1 VRKGQVVCRPFQL
14 NEMTFPSEIEQRL
27 GFDQIRSKLTNY
39 CQGPLGVH
47 QVDDMRFSSSYQE
60 VIVLLKQS
68 FEFKLIIESGKE
80 FPSTLHSSPE
90 EHFKRA
96 AIEGSYL
103 EEEAFQQVIKSLLI
117 IAECKHFFN
126 NNQESYPE
134 LFKISSVIPELGSLT
149 KNLQAKFDDHG
160 LVRDSAS
167 VDLAK
172 IRKSLHSEQ
181 SRVKRLMD
189 QLFRHAADQGW
200 VPDGVSAAIRDGRLV
215 IPVLAEHKRKIK
227 GFVVDESAT
236 GQTIYMEPAEV
247 LEANNEIRDLQHAER
262 REVIK
267 ILKELT
273 SLLRMHLHELYPS
286 FHFLGI
292 IDFTRAKAKF
302 SIDIAAE
309 MPQLKDRPD
318 LNWLHARH
326 PLLYLSLK
334 GKREVVPLTIDLT
347 FENPFLLISGPNA
360 GGKSVCLKTVGL
372 VQYMVQCGLLPSLHD
387 KSTVGIFKNIFLD
400 IGDQQSIEND
410 LSTYSSHLKNM
421 SFFIQH
427 SDNKTLVLM
436 DELGS
441 GTDPNFGGGISESI
455 LTDLTQKKVWGIATT
470 HYYNLKLFASNHS
483 GIKNGA
489 MQFDSKKLEP
499 LFKLEIGKPGS
510 SFALEIARKTG
521 LPLTTL
527 DRAEKIIGTELTG
540 LETLMKSVAEE
551 KQMLDKRKREIEQ
564 REKKLQETLTHYQSL
579 SSELEGKKKEIINK
593 AKDEASLLLRE
604 TNREIEKTIRHIREN
619 KAEKKETK
627 KVRQGLQTLVSKVQT
642 TTKEV
647 ERKKE
652 NIVEGDKVRLIGQE
666 VTGTVQ
672 SIKDDSAIVQFG
684 DLRSTVKIKRLIRS
698 DLVEANSTTTR
709 ARSMGV
715 DVMRK
720 QSSFNSTLDIRG
732 KRVEEVIAV
741 LDQFIDDAILL
752 GQSQLKILH
761 GKGEGVLR
769 KVVRD
774 HLKKVKQIVSLADEH
789 VERGGDG
796 ITVVIL
802 K

>member
-1 VRKGQVVCRPFQL
+1 MV
-14 NEMTFPSEIEQRL
+14 FPLEIEQRL
-27 GFDQIRSKLTNY
+27 GFDQIRSRLVYY
-39 CQGPLGVH
+39 CQGPLGVQ
-47 QVDDMRFSSSYQE
+47 QVVGMQFSSSFQQ
-60 VIVLLKQS
+60 VQSLLKQNV
-68 FEFKLIIESGKE
+68 EFKLILESE
-80 FPSTLHSSPE
+80 SDFPSTQHGNTD
-90 EHFKRA
+90 EHVDRA

-103 EEEAFQQVIKSLLI
+103 EEEAFQQIIKSLEAI
-117 IAECKHFFN
+117 SACKDFFN
-126 NNQESYPE
+126 QREDSYPA
-134 LFKISSVIPELGSLT
+134 LFKLSTEVPDLG
-149 KNLQAKFDDHG
+149 NLIKSIKAKFDDQGH
-160 LVRDSAS
+160 VRDNAS

-172 IRKSLHSEQ
+172 IRKELHTEQ
-181 SRVKRLMD
+181 LKVKRLMD
-189 QLFRHAADQGW
+189 QLFRHALGQGW
-200 VPDGVSAAIRDGRLV
+200 VADGVSAAIRDGRLV

-227 GFVVDESAT
+227 GIIVDESAT

-247 LEANNEIRDLQHAER
+247 LEANNEIRDLHHAER

-273 SLLRMHLHELYPS
+273 SLLRIHLPEVFPA
-286 FHFLGI
+286 FHFLGVM
-292 IDFTRAKAKF
+292 DFTRAKAKF
-302 SIDIAAE
+302 ARDIQAE
-309 MPQLKDRPD
+309 MPTLKNEPD

-334 GKREVVPLTIDLT
+334 GKREIVPLTIDLT
-347 FENPFLLISGPNA
+347 DENPFLLISGPNA

-387 KSTVGIFKNIFLD
+387 KSTVGIFNNIFLD

-470 HYYNLKLFASNHS
+470 HYYNLKLFASNHA
-483 GIKNGA
+483 GIRNGA
-489 MQFDSKKLEP
+489 MQFDQKKLEP

-521 LPLTTL
+521 LPSATL
-527 DRAEKIIGTELTG
+527 QRAEKIIGAELTG

-551 KQMLDKRKREIEQ
+551 KQWIE
-564 REKKLQETLTHYQSL
+564 RKKLEIGQNEKRLQEALTRYEAL
-579 SSELEGKKKEIINK
+579 SNQLEEKKKEIINK
-593 AKDEASLLLRE
+593 AKVEASLLLSD

-619 KAEKKETK
+619 KAEKKETRK
-627 KVRQGLQTLVSKVQT
+627 ARQGLQTLVSKVQPAPHDPIA
-642 TTKEV
+642 
-647 ERKKE
+647 KKE
-652 NIVEGDKVRLIGQE
+652 LLVEGDTVRLIGQE
-666 VTGTVQ
+666 VSGTVL
-672 SIKDDSAIVQFG
+672 SIKGKNAVVQFG
-684 DLRSTVKIKRLIRS
+684 DLRSHVKLNKLVRS
-698 DLVEANSTTTR
+698 DLAEVNPTITR
-709 ARSMGV
+709 ARSMGI
-715 DVMRK
+715 DMLGK
-720 QSSFNSTLDIRG
+720 QSYFNPTLDVRG
-732 KRVEEVIAV
+732 KRVEEIIQV

-769 KVVRD
+769 KVIRE
-774 HLKKVKQIVSLADEH
+774 HLKKTNQVVSLADEH
-789 VERGGDG
+789 VERGGAG
-796 ITVVIL
+796 ITVVVL

>member
-1 VRKGQVVCRPFQL
+1 
-14 NEMTFPSEIEQRL
+14 MIFPPEIELRL
-27 GFDQIRSKLTNY
+27 GFDQIRLKLIQY
-39 CQGPLGVH
+39 CQGPLGVQ
-47 QVDDMRFSSSYQE
+47 QVAAMRFLSSYQD
-60 VIVLLKQS
+60 VLVLLRQN
-68 FEFKLIIESGKE
+68 FEFKLILESGKQ
-80 FPSTLHSSPE
+80 FPSTLHTNPE

-103 EEEAFQQVIKSLLI
+103 EEEAFQQIIKSLQTILD
-117 IAECKHFFN
+117 CKLFFK
-126 NNQESYPE
+126 QHQDSYPT
-134 LFKISSVIPELGSLT
+134 LFNLSSVIPELGILI

-160 LVRDSAS
+160 LVRDHAS
-167 VDLAK
+167 VELSK
-172 IRKSLHSEQ
+172 IRRSLHAEQ
-181 SRVKRLMD
+181 IRVKRLTD
-189 QLFRHAADQGW
+189 QLFRHAVEQGW
-200 VPDGVSAAIRDGRLV
+200 VPEGVSAAIRDGRLV

-236 GQTIYMEPAEV
+236 GQTIYLEPAEV
-247 LEANNEIRDLQHAER
+247 LEANNEIRDLLHAER

-273 SLLRMHLHELYPS
+273 AQLRNHLPDLYPS
-286 FHFLGI
+286 FHFLGV

-302 SIDIAAE
+302 SIDILAE
-309 MPQLKDRPD
+309 MPQLKDSPD
-318 LNWLHARH
+318 LNWLDARH

-334 GKREVVPLTIDLT
+334 GKRDVIPLTIDLT
-347 FENPFLLISGPNA
+347 HDHPFLLISGPNA

-372 VQYMVQCGLLPSLHD
+372 IQYMVQCGLLPSLHD

-421 SFFIQH
+421 NFFIHQ
-427 SDNKTLVLM
+427 SDSRTLVLM

-455 LTDLTQKKVWGIATT
+455 LTDLTNKKVWGVATT
-470 HYYNLKLFASNHS
+470 HYYNLKLFASNHPS
-483 GIKNGA
+483 IRNGA

-499 LFKLEIGKPGS
+499 LYKLEIGKPGS

-521 LPLTTL
+521 LPSATL
-527 DRAEKIIGTELTG
+527 ARAEKIIGEELTG

-551 KQMLDKRKREIEQ
+551 KQMLDKRRREIEQ
-564 REKKLQETLTHYQSL
+564 REKKLQETLTHYQAL
-579 SSELEGKKKEIINK
+579 STELEGKKKEIINK
-593 AKDEASLLLRE
+593 AKDEASLLLKE

-627 KVRQGLQTLVSKVQT
+627 KVREGLQTLVSKVKT
-642 TTKEV
+642 SATEV
-647 ERKKE
+647 EGKKE

-666 VTGTVQ
+666 VTGTVL
-672 SIKDDSAIVQFG
+672 SIKDDVATIQFG
-684 DLRSTVKIKRLIRS
+684 DLRSSVKLKKLVRS
-698 DLVEANSTTTR
+698 DLVAVNPSTTR

-720 QSSFNSTLDIRG
+720 QSTFVSTLDIRG
-732 KRVEEVIAV
+732 KRVEEVIPV

-752 GQSQLKILH
+752 GQSELKILH

-774 HLKKVKQIVSLADEH
+774 HLKKVKQVVSMADEH
-789 VERGGDG
+789 VERGGVG
-796 ITVVIL
+796 ITVVVL

>member
-1 VRKGQVVCRPFQL
+1 MV
-14 NEMTFPSEIEQRL
+14 FPLEIEQRL
-27 GFDQIRSKLTNY
+27 GFDQIRSRLVDY
-39 CQGPLGVH
+39 CQGPLGVQ
-47 QVDDMRFSSSYQE
+47 QVVGMQFSSSFQQ
-60 VIVLLKQS
+60 VQSLLKQNV
-68 FEFKLIIESGKE
+68 EFKLILESE
-80 FPSTLHSSPE
+80 SYFPSTQHGNTD
-90 EHFKRA
+90 EHVDRA

-103 EEEAFQQVIKSLLI
+103 EEEAFQQIIKSLEAI
-117 IAECKHFFN
+117 SACKDFFN
-126 NNQESYPE
+126 QREDSYPA
-134 LFKISSVIPELGSLT
+134 LFKLSTEVPDLG
-149 KNLQAKFDDHG
+149 NLIKSIKAKFDDQGH
-160 LVRDSAS
+160 VRDNAS

-172 IRKSLHSEQ
+172 IRKELHTEQ
-181 SRVKRLMD
+181 LKVKRLMD
-189 QLFRHAADQGW
+189 QLFRHAVGQGW
-200 VPDGVSAAIRDGRLV
+200 VADGVSAAIRDGRLV

-227 GFVVDESAT
+227 GIIVDESAT

-247 LEANNEIRDLQHAER
+247 LEANNEIRDLHHAER

-273 SLLRMHLHELYPS
+273 SLLRIHLPEVFPA
-286 FHFLGI
+286 FHFLGVM
-292 IDFTRAKAKF
+292 DFTRAKAKF
-302 SIDIAAE
+302 SRDIQAE
-309 MPQLKDRPD
+309 MPTLKNEPD

-334 GKREVVPLTIDLT
+334 GKREIVPLTIDLT
-347 FENPFLLISGPNA
+347 DENPFLLISGPNA

-387 KSTVGIFKNIFLD
+387 KSTVGIFNNIFLD

-470 HYYNLKLFASNHS
+470 HYYNLKLFASNNT
-483 GIKNGA
+483 GIRNGA
-489 MQFDSKKLEP
+489 MQFDQKKLEP

-521 LPLTTL
+521 LPSATL
-527 DRAEKIIGTELTG
+527 QRAEKIIGAELTG

-551 KQMLDKRKREIEQ
+551 KQWIE
-564 REKKLQETLTHYQSL
+564 RKKLEIGQNEKRLQEALTRYEAL
-579 SSELEGKKKEIINK
+579 SNQLEEKKKEIINK
-593 AKDEASLLLRE
+593 AKVEASLLLSD

-619 KAEKKETK
+619 KAEKKETRK
-627 KVRQGLQTLVSKVQT
+627 ARQGLQTLVSKVQPAPHDPIA
-642 TTKEV
+642 
-647 ERKKE
+647 KKE
-652 NIVEGDKVRLIGQE
+652 LLVEGDTVRLIGQE
-666 VTGTVQ
+666 VSGTVL
-672 SIKDDSAIVQFG
+672 SIKGKNAVVQFG
-684 DLRSTVKIKRLIRS
+684 DLRSHVKLNKLVRS
-698 DLVEANSTTTR
+698 DLAEVNPTITR
-709 ARSMGV
+709 ARSMGI
-715 DVMRK
+715 DMMGK
-720 QSSFNSTLDIRG
+720 QSYFNPTLDVRG
-732 KRVEEVIAV
+732 KRVEEIIQV

-769 KVVRD
+769 KVIRE
-774 HLKKVKQIVSLADEH
+774 HLKKTNQVVSLADEH
-789 VERGGDG
+789 VERGGAG
-796 ITVVIL
+796 ITVVVL

>member
-1 VRKGQVVCRPFQL
+1 MV
-14 NEMTFPSEIEQRL
+14 FPEEIEQRL
-27 GFDQIRSKLTNY
+27 GFDQIRLKLINY
-39 CQGPLGVH
+39 CQGPLGVQ
-47 QVDDMRFSSSYQE
+47 QVEQMEFSSVYAN
-60 VIVLLKQS
+60 ILTLLRQN
-68 FEFKLIIESGKE
+68 FEFKLIVESGKE
-80 FPSTLHSSPE
+80 FPSTFHSNPG

-103 EEEAFQQVIKSLLI
+103 EEEAFQEIIKSLQI
-117 IAECKHFFN
+117 ISGCKHFFK
-126 NNQESYPE
+126 QHEESYPE
-134 LFKISSVIPELGSLT
+134 LFRISTVITDPGHLT
-149 KNLQAKFDDHG
+149 KTLIAKFDDHG
-160 LVRDSAS
+160 LIRDNAS
-167 VDLAK
+167 VELSK
-172 IRKSLHSEQ
+172 IRRSLHAEQ
-181 SRVKRLMD
+181 NRVKRLMD
-189 QLFRHAADQGW
+189 QLFRNAADQGW
-200 VPDGVSAAIRDGRLV
+200 VPEGVSAAIRDGRVV
-215 IPVLAEHKRKIK
+215 IHLLAENKRKIK

-236 GQTIYMEPAEV
+236 GQTVYLEPAEV
-247 LEANNEIRDLQHAER
+247 LEANNEIRDLFHAER

-273 SLLRMHLHELYPS
+273 SHLRVHLPELYPS

-302 SIDIAAE
+302 SIDIQAE
-309 MPQLKDRPD
+309 MPHVKDTPD

-347 FENPFLLISGPNA
+347 EENPFLLISGPNA

-372 VQYMVQCGLLPSLHD
+372 IQYMVQCGMLPSLHD
-387 KSTVGIFKNIFLD
+387 KSTVGIFTNIFLD

-421 SFFIQH
+421 TFFINH
-427 SDNKTLVLM
+427 SDGKTLVLM

-455 LTDLTQKKVWGIATT
+455 LTELTHKKVWGVATT
-470 HYYNLKLFASNHS
+470 HYYNLKLFANSHS
-483 GIKNGA
+483 GIRNGA
-489 MQFDSKKLEP
+489 MQFDTKKLEP

-521 LPLTTL
+521 LPSATIS
-527 DRAEKIIGTELTG
+527 RAEKIIGSELTG

-551 KQMLDKRKREIEQ
+551 KQMLEKKKKEIDL
-564 REKKLQETLTHYQSL
+564 REKTLQDTLTRYQTL
-579 SSELEGKKKEIINK
+579 SAELEGKKKEIINK
-593 AKDEASLLLRE
+593 AKEEASSLLKE

-619 KAEKKETK
+619 KAEQKETR
-627 KVRQGLQTLVSKVQT
+627 KVRQGLQTLVSKVQPPST
-642 TTKEV
+642 EI

-652 NIVEGDKVRLIGQE
+652 IISEGDKVRLIGQE
-666 VTGTVQ
+666 VSGTVL
-672 SIKDDSAIVQFG
+672 SIKDDIATVQFG
-684 DLRSTVKIKRLIRS
+684 DLRSNVKLRQLVRS
-698 DLVEANSTTTR
+698 DLAEVNPVATR
-709 ARSMGV
+709 ARSMGI

-720 QSSFNSTLDIRG
+720 QSSFVATLDIRG
-732 KRVEEVIAV
+732 KRVEEVIPV
-741 LDQFIDDAILL
+741 LEQFIDDAILL
-752 GQSQLKILH
+752 GHSELKILH

-774 HLKKVKQIVSLADEH
+774 HLKKVKQVVSLTDEH
-789 VERGGDG
+789 VERGGQG

>member
-1 VRKGQVVCRPFQL
+1 
-14 NEMTFPSEIEQRL
+14 MIFPSEIEQRL
-27 GFDQIRSKLTNY
+27 SFDQIRLRLINY
-39 CQGPLGVH
+39 CQGPLGVQ
-47 QVDDMRFSSSYQE
+47 QVEMMRFSSNYSAIYT
-60 VIVLLKQS
+60 LLRQNL
-68 FEFKLIIESGKE
+68 EFKLILESGKE
-80 FPSTLHSSPE
+80 FPSTVHSNPD

-96 AIEGSYL
+96 SIEGSYL
-103 EEEAFQQVIKSLLI
+103 EEDAFQQLIKSLLI
-117 IAECKHFFN
+117 ISECKQFFKQH
-126 NNQESYPE
+126 QESYPE
-134 LFKISSVIPELGSLT
+134 LFKLSSVIVDPAMLIKSLQ
-149 KNLQAKFDDHG
+149 NKFDDHG
-160 LVRDSAS
+160 LIRDSAS
-167 VDLAK
+167 VELSR
-172 IRKSLHSEQ
+172 IRKSLHAEQ

-200 VPDGVSAAIRDGRLV
+200 VPEGVSAAVRDGRLV

-236 GQTIYMEPAEV
+236 GQTVYLEPAEV

-273 SLLRMHLHELYPS
+273 SLLRVHLPDVYPA
-286 FHFLGI
+286 FHFLGV

-302 SIDIAAE
+302 SMDIRAE
-309 MPQLKDRPD
+309 MPQLKDCPD
-318 LNWLHARH
+318 LNWLQARH
-326 PLLYLSLK
+326 PLLFLSLK

-347 FENPFLLISGPNA
+347 NENPFLLISGPNA

-372 VQYMVQCGLLPSLHD
+372 IQYMVQCGVLPSLHD
-387 KSTVGIFKNIFLD
+387 KSSVGIFKNIFLD

-421 SFFIQH
+421 NFFIHQ
-427 SDNKTLVLM
+427 SDSKTLVLM

-455 LTDLTQKKVWGIATT
+455 LTDLTEKRVWGVATT
-470 HYYNLKLFASNHS
+470 HYYNLKLFASNHQ
-483 GIKNGA
+483 GIRNGA
-489 MQFDSKKLEP
+489 MQFDTKKLEP

-521 LPLTTL
+521 LPTTTMQ
-527 DRAEKIIGTELTG
+527 RAEKIIGSELTG

-551 KQMLDKRKREIEQ
+551 KQLLDKRKREIEQ
-564 REKKLQETLTHYQSL
+564 SEKKLKETLSHYQTL
-579 SSELEGKKKEIINK
+579 STELEGKKKEIINK
-593 AKDEASLLLRE
+593 AKEEASLLLKQ

-619 KAEKKETK
+619 KAEKKETR
-627 KVRQGLQTLVSKVQT
+627 KVREGLQSLVSKVDAPV
-642 TTKEV
+642 KEADWKNV
-647 ERKKE
+647 K
-652 NIVEGDKVRLIGQE
+652 IIEGDKVRLTGQE
-666 VTGTVQ
+666 VTGTVL
-672 SIKDDSAIVQFG
+672 SIKEDFAIVQFG
-684 DLRSTVKIKRLIRS
+684 DLRSNVKLKKLVWS
-698 DLVEANSTTTR
+698 DLVEVSPAVTK
-709 ARSMGV
+709 ARSLGL

-720 QSSFNSTLDIRG
+720 QSTFVNTLDVRG
-732 KRVEEVIAV
+732 KRVEEVIPV
-741 LDQFIDDAILL
+741 LDQFIDDALL
-752 GQSQLKILH
+752 LSQSELKILH

-774 HLKKVKQIVSLADEH
+774 YLKKVKQVVSIADEH

-796 ITVVIL
+796 ITVVVL

>member
-1 VRKGQVVCRPFQL
+1 
-14 NEMTFPSEIEQRL
+14 MIFPSEIEHRL
-27 GFDQIRSKLTNY
+27 GFDQIRAKLSHY
-39 CQGPLGVH
+39 CQGPLGAQ
-47 QVDDMRFSSSYQE
+47 QVVKMKFLSGYSE
-60 VIVLLKQS
+60 VLTLLKQN

-80 FPSTLHSSPE
+80 FPSTGHNNPE

-103 EEEAFQQVIKSLLI
+103 DEEAFQQIIKSLQT
-117 IAECKHFFN
+117 IAECKHFFEQH
-126 NNQESYPE
+126 QESYPE
-134 LFKISSVIPELGSLT
+134 LFKVSSVIPALGSLI
-149 KNLQAKFDDHG
+149 KMLQSKFDDHG

-167 VDLAK
+167 ADLAK
-172 IRKSLHSEQ
+172 IRKSLHAEQ

-189 QLFRHAADQGW
+189 QLFRQASEQGW
-200 VPDGVSAAIRDGRLV
+200 VPEGVSAAIRDGRLV

-236 GQTIYMEPAEV
+236 GQTVYLEPAEV
-247 LEANNEIRDLQHAER
+247 LEANNEIRDLFHAER

-273 SLLRMHLHELYPS
+273 SLLRNHLHELYPS
-286 FHFLGI
+286 FQFLGV

-302 SIDIAAE
+302 SIDIHAE
-309 MPQLKDRPD
+309 MPQLKDHPD

-347 FENPFLLISGPNA
+347 NECPFLLISGPNA

-372 VQYMVQCGLLPSLHD
+372 IQYMVQNGMLPSLHD
-387 KSTVGIFKNIFLD
+387 KSAVGIFKNIFLD

-410 LSTYSSHLKNM
+410 LSTYSSHLKNLN
-421 SFFIQH
+421 FFIHQ
-427 SDNKTLVLM
+427 SDNRTLVLM

-455 LTDLTQKKVWGIATT
+455 LTDLINKKVWGVATT

-483 GIKNGA
+483 GIRNGA

-521 LPLTTL
+521 LPASTL
-527 DRAEKIIGTELTG
+527 ARAEKIIGSELTG

-551 KQMLDKRKREIEQ
+551 KQMLDKRKREVEQ
-564 REKKLQETLTHYQSL
+564 RERKLQETLSHYQTL
-579 SSELEGKKKEIINK
+579 SNELEVKKKEIINK
-593 AKDEASLLLRE
+593 AKDEASLLLKE

-619 KAEKKETK
+619 KAEKKETR
-627 KVRQGLQTLVSKVQT
+627 KVRQGLKTLVDKVQVPV
-642 TTKEV
+642 KEV

-652 NIVEGDKVRLIGQE
+652 NIVDGDKVRLIGQE
-666 VTGTVQ
+666 VSGTVL
-672 SIKDDSAIVQFG
+672 SIKDDMATVQFG
-684 DLRSTVKIKRLIRS
+684 DLRSTVKLKKLVRS
-698 DLVEANSTTTR
+698 DLADVIPATTR

-720 QSSFNSTLDIRG
+720 QSSFISTLDIRG
-732 KRVEEVIAV
+732 KRVEEVIPV

-752 GQSQLKILH
+752 GQSELKILH

-769 KVVRD
+769 TVVRD
-774 HLKKVKQIVSLADEH
+774 HLKKVKQVVSISDEH
-789 VERGGDG
+789 VERGGAG
-796 ITVVIL
+796 ITVVVL

>member
-1 VRKGQVVCRPFQL
+1 MV
-14 NEMTFPSEIEQRL
+14 FPLEIEQRL
-27 GFDQIRSKLTNY
+27 GFDQIRSRLVYY
-39 CQGPLGVH
+39 CQGPLGVQ
-47 QVDDMRFSSSYQE
+47 QVVGMQFSSSFQQ
-60 VIVLLKQS
+60 VQSLLKQNV
-68 FEFKLIIESGKE
+68 EFKLILESE
-80 FPSTLHSSPE
+80 SDFPSTQHGNTD
-90 EHFKRA
+90 EHVDRA

-103 EEEAFQQVIKSLLI
+103 EEEAFQQIIKSLEAI
-117 IAECKHFFN
+117 SACKDFFN
-126 NNQESYPE
+126 QREDSYPA
-134 LFKISSVIPELGSLT
+134 LFKLSTEVPDLG
-149 KNLQAKFDDHG
+149 NLIKSIKAKFDDQGH
-160 LVRDSAS
+160 VRDNAS

-172 IRKSLHSEQ
+172 IRKELHTEQ
-181 SRVKRLMD
+181 LKVKRLMD
-189 QLFRHAADQGW
+189 QLFRHAVGQGW
-200 VPDGVSAAIRDGRLV
+200 VADGVSAAIRDGRLV

-227 GFVVDESAT
+227 GIIVDESAT

-247 LEANNEIRDLQHAER
+247 LEANNEIRDLHHAER
-262 REVIK
+262 RDVIK

-273 SLLRMHLHELYPS
+273 SLLRIHLPEVFPA
-286 FHFLGI
+286 FHFLGVM
-292 IDFTRAKAKF
+292 DFTRAKAKF
-302 SIDIAAE
+302 ARDIQAE
-309 MPQLKDRPD
+309 MPTLKNEPD

-334 GKREVVPLTIDLT
+334 GKREIVPLTIDLT
-347 FENPFLLISGPNA
+347 DENPFLLISGPNA

-387 KSTVGIFKNIFLD
+387 KSTVGIFNNIFLD

-470 HYYNLKLFASNHS
+470 HYYNLKLFASNNT
-483 GIKNGA
+483 GIRNGA
-489 MQFDSKKLEP
+489 MQFDQKKLEP

-521 LPLTTL
+521 LPSATL
-527 DRAEKIIGTELTG
+527 QRAEKIIGAELTG

-551 KQMLDKRKREIEQ
+551 KQWIE
-564 REKKLQETLTHYQSL
+564 RKKLEIGQNEKRLQEALTRYEAL
-579 SSELEGKKKEIINK
+579 SNQLEEKKKEIINK
-593 AKDEASLLLRE
+593 AKVEASLLLSD

-619 KAEKKETK
+619 KAEKKETRK
-627 KVRQGLQTLVSKVQT
+627 ARQGLQTLVSKVQPAPHDPIA
-642 TTKEV
+642 
-647 ERKKE
+647 KKE
-652 NIVEGDKVRLIGQE
+652 LLVEGDTVRLIGQE
-666 VTGTVQ
+666 VSGTVL
-672 SIKDDSAIVQFG
+672 SIKGKNAVVQFG
-684 DLRSTVKIKRLIRS
+684 DLRSHVKLNKLVRS
-698 DLVEANSTTTR
+698 DLAEVNPTITR
-709 ARSMGV
+709 ARSMGI
-715 DVMRK
+715 DMLGK
-720 QSSFNSTLDIRG
+720 QSYFNPTLDVRG
-732 KRVEEVIAV
+732 KRVEEIIQV

-769 KVVRD
+769 KVIRE
-774 HLKKVKQIVSLADEH
+774 HLKKTNQVVSLADEH
-789 VERGGDG
+789 VERGGAG
-796 ITVVIL
+796 ITVVVL

>member
-1 VRKGQVVCRPFQL
+1 
-14 NEMTFPSEIEQRL
+14 MIFPSEIEQRL
-27 GFDQIRSKLTNY
+27 GFDQIRLKLSNY
-39 CQGPLGVH
+39 CQGPLGVQ
-47 QVDDMRFSSSYQE
+47 QVELMRFSSLYSN
-60 VIVLLKQS
+60 VFMLLRQNL
-68 FEFKLIIESGKE
+68 EFKLILETGRE
-80 FPSTLHSSPE
+80 FPTTAHSNPD

-103 EEEAFQQVIKSLLI
+103 EEEAFQQIIRSLQI
-117 IAECKHFFN
+117 ISECKIFLKQN
-126 NNQESYPE
+126 LESYPE
-134 LFKISSVIPELGSLT
+134 LFKLTLTIFDPITLIKSL
-149 KNLQAKFDDHG
+149 QSKFDDHG
-160 LVRDSAS
+160 LIRDAASAE
-167 VDLAK
+167 LAK
-172 IRKSLHSEQ
+172 IRKSLHAEQ

-200 VPDGVSAAIRDGRLV
+200 VPEGVSAAVRDGRLV

-236 GQTIYMEPAEV
+236 GQTVYLEPAEV
-247 LEANNEIRDLQHAER
+247 LEANNEIRDLFHAER

-273 SLLRMHLHELYPS
+273 SLLRIHLPDVYPA
-286 FHFLGI
+286 FQFLGV

-302 SIDIAAE
+302 ALDIQAE
-309 MPQLKDRPD
+309 MPHLKDHPD
-318 LNWLHARH
+318 LNWLQARH
-326 PLLYLSLK
+326 PLLFLSLK
-334 GKREVVPLTIDLT
+334 GKREIVPLTIELT
-347 FENPFLLISGPNA
+347 QENPFLLISGPNA

-372 VQYMVQCGLLPSLHD
+372 IQYMVQCGVLPPMHD
-387 KSTVGIFKNIFLD
+387 KSSVGIFKNIFLD

-421 SFFIQH
+421 NFFIHQ
-427 SDNKTLVLM
+427 SDGKTLVLM

-455 LTDLTQKKVWGIATT
+455 LSDLTAKKVWGLATT
-470 HYYNLKLFASNHS
+470 HYYNLKLFASNHV
-483 GIKNGA
+483 GIRNGA
-489 MQFDSKKLEP
+489 MQFDTKKLEP

-521 LPLTTL
+521 LPAATL
-527 DRAEKIIGTELTG
+527 QRAEKIIGTELTG

-551 KQMLDKRKREIEQ
+551 KQLLERRKREIEQ
-564 REKKLQETLTHYQSL
+564 REAKLKETLSHYQKL

-593 AKDEASLLLRE
+593 AKEEASSLLKE

-619 KAEKKETK
+619 KAEKKETR
-627 KVRQGLQTLVSKVQT
+627 KVRQGLQSLVSKVET
-642 TTKEV
+642 PVKEA
-647 ERKKE
+647 ERKHEK
-652 NIVEGDKVRLIGQE
+652 IAAGDKVRLIGQE
-666 VTGTVQ
+666 VTGTVLT
-672 SIKDDSAIVQFG
+672 IKDDSALVKFG
-684 DLRSTVKIKRLIRS
+684 DLRSNVKLKKLIRS
-698 DLVEANSTTTR
+698 DLAEVNPTLTK
-709 ARSMGV
+709 ARSLGL

-720 QSSFNSTLDIRG
+720 QSTFVSTLDIRG
-732 KRVEEVIAV
+732 KRVEEVISV
-741 LDQFIDDAILL
+741 LDQFIDDALLL
-752 GQSQLKILH
+752 GQSELKILH

-774 HLKKVKQIVSLADEH
+774 HLKKVKQVVSVADEH

>member
-1 VRKGQVVCRPFQL
+1 MV
-14 NEMTFPSEIEQRL
+14 FPLEIEQRL
-27 GFDQIRSKLTNY
+27 GFDQIRSRLVDY
-39 CQGPLGVH
+39 CQGPLGVQ
-47 QVDDMRFSSSYQE
+47 QVVGMQFSSSFQQ
-60 VIVLLKQS
+60 VQSLLKQNV
-68 FEFKLIIESGKE
+68 EFKLILESE
-80 FPSTLHSSPE
+80 SDFPSTQHGNTD
-90 EHFKRA
+90 EHVDRA

-103 EEEAFQQVIKSLLI
+103 EEEAFQQIIKSLEAI
-117 IAECKHFFN
+117 SACKDFFN
-126 NNQESYPE
+126 QREDSYPA
-134 LFKISSVIPELGSLT
+134 LFKLSTEVPDLG
-149 KNLQAKFDDHG
+149 NLIKSIKAKFDDQGH
-160 LVRDSAS
+160 VRDNAS

-172 IRKSLHSEQ
+172 IRKELHTEQ
-181 SRVKRLMD
+181 LKVKRLMD
-189 QLFRHAADQGW
+189 QLFRHAVGQGW
-200 VPDGVSAAIRDGRLV
+200 VADGVSAAIRDGRLV

-227 GFVVDESAT
+227 GIIVDESAT

-247 LEANNEIRDLQHAER
+247 LEANNEIRDLHHAER

-273 SLLRMHLHELYPS
+273 SLLRIHLPEVFPA
-286 FHFLGI
+286 FHFLGVM
-292 IDFTRAKAKF
+292 DFTRAKAKF
-302 SIDIAAE
+302 SRDIQAE
-309 MPQLKDRPD
+309 MPTLKNEPD

-334 GKREVVPLTIDLT
+334 GKREIVPLTIDLT
-347 FENPFLLISGPNA
+347 DENPFLLISGPNA

-387 KSTVGIFKNIFLD
+387 KSTVGIFNNIFLD

-470 HYYNLKLFASNHS
+470 HYYNLKLFASNNT
-483 GIKNGA
+483 GIRNGA
-489 MQFDSKKLEP
+489 MQFDQKKLEP

-521 LPLTTL
+521 LPSATL
-527 DRAEKIIGTELTG
+527 QRAEKIIGAELTG

-551 KQMLDKRKREIEQ
+551 KQWIE
-564 REKKLQETLTHYQSL
+564 RKKLEIGQNEKRLQEALTRYEAL
-579 SSELEGKKKEIINK
+579 SNQLEEKKKEIINK
-593 AKDEASLLLRE
+593 AKVEASLLLSD

-619 KAEKKETK
+619 KAEKKETRK
-627 KVRQGLQTLVSKVQT
+627 ARQGLQTLVSKVQPAPHDPIA
-642 TTKEV
+642 
-647 ERKKE
+647 KKE
-652 NIVEGDKVRLIGQE
+652 LLVEGDTVRLIGQE
-666 VTGTVQ
+666 VSGTVL
-672 SIKDDSAIVQFG
+672 SIKGKNAVVQFG
-684 DLRSTVKIKRLIRS
+684 DLRSHVKLNKLVRS
-698 DLVEANSTTTR
+698 DLAEVNPTITR
-709 ARSMGV
+709 ARSMGI
-715 DVMRK
+715 DMMGK
-720 QSSFNSTLDIRG
+720 QSYFNPTLDVRG
-732 KRVEEVIAV
+732 KRVEEIIQV

-769 KVVRD
+769 KVIRE
-774 HLKKVKQIVSLADEH
+774 HLKKTNQVVSLADEH
-789 VERGGDG
+789 VERGGAG
-796 ITVVIL
+796 ITVVVL

>member
-1 VRKGQVVCRPFQL
+1 MVCQPFQSDK
-14 NEMTFPSEIEQRL
+14 MTFPLEIEQRL

-39 CQGPLGVH
+39 CQGPLGVQ
-47 QVDDMRFSSSYQE
+47 QVADMTFTSVYHD
-60 VIVLLKQS
+60 VFVLLRQN

-103 EEEAFQQVIKSLLI
+103 EEEAFHQIIKSLQI
-117 IAECKHFFN
+117 IADCKHFFKQH
-126 NNQESYPE
+126 QEVYLE
-134 LFKISSVIPELGSLT
+134 IFKISSVIPELGGLI

-160 LVRDSAS
+160 QVRDSAS
-167 VDLAK
+167 VELAK
-172 IRKSLHSEQ
+172 IRKSLHTEQ
-181 SRVKRLMD
+181 LRVKRLMD

-200 VPDGVSAAIRDGRLV
+200 VPEGVSAAIRNGRLV

-236 GQTIYMEPAEV
+236 GQTIYLEPAEV

-273 SLLRMHLHELYPS
+273 SLVRIHLHELYPS
-286 FHFLGI
+286 FHFLGV
-292 IDFTRAKAKF
+292 IDFTLAKAKF
-302 SIDIAAE
+302 SIDIQAE
-309 MPQLKDRPD
+309 MPHLKDRPD

-347 FENPFLLISGPNA
+347 FEIPFLLISGPNA

-372 VQYMVQCGLLPSLHD
+372 IQYMVQCGLLPSLHD
-387 KSTVGIFKNIFLD
+387 KSTVGIFKSIFLD

-427 SDNKTLVLM
+427 SDHKTLVLM

-455 LTDLTQKKVWGIATT
+455 LTDLTQRKVWGIATT

-521 LPLTTL
+521 LPLLTL
-527 DRAEKIIGTELTG
+527 QRAEKIIGTELTG

-564 REKKLQETLTHYQSL
+564 RERKLQETLTHYQSL

-627 KVRQGLQTLVSKVQT
+627 KVREGLQTLVSKVQT
-642 TTKEV
+642 PSREV

-652 NIVEGDKVRLIGQE
+652 NIIEGDKVRLVGQE
-666 VTGTVQ
+666 VTGTVL
-672 SIKDDSAIVQFG
+672 SIKNDAAIVQFG
-684 DLRSTVKIKRLIRS
+684 DLRSTVKTKRLIRS
-698 DLVEANSTTTR
+698 DLVEVNPLTTR

-720 QSSFNSTLDIRG
+720 QSYFNSTLDIRG
-732 KRVEEVIAV
+732 KRVEEVISV

-789 VERGGDG
+789 VERGGAG
-796 ITVVIL
+796 ITIVIL

>member
-1 VRKGQVVCRPFQL
+1 MV
-14 NEMTFPSEIEQRL
+14 FPLEIEQRL
-27 GFDQIRSKLTNY
+27 GFDQIRSRLVYY
-39 CQGPLGVH
+39 CQGPLGVQ
-47 QVDDMRFSSSYQE
+47 QVVGMQFSSSFQQ
-60 VIVLLKQS
+60 VQSLLKQNV
-68 FEFKLIIESGKE
+68 EFKLILESE
-80 FPSTLHSSPE
+80 SDFPSTQHGNTD
-90 EHFKRA
+90 EHVDRA

-103 EEEAFQQVIKSLLI
+103 EEEAFQQIIKSLEAI
-117 IAECKHFFN
+117 SACKDFFN
-126 NNQESYPE
+126 QREDSYPA
-134 LFKISSVIPELGSLT
+134 LFKLSTEVPDLG
-149 KNLQAKFDDHG
+149 NLIKSIKAKFDDQGH
-160 LVRDSAS
+160 VRDNAS

-172 IRKSLHSEQ
+172 IRKELHTEQ
-181 SRVKRLMD
+181 LKVKRLMD
-189 QLFRHAADQGW
+189 QLFRHALGQGW
-200 VPDGVSAAIRDGRLV
+200 VADGVSAAIRDGRLV

-227 GFVVDESAT
+227 GIIVDESAT

-247 LEANNEIRDLQHAER
+247 LEANNEIRDLHHAER

-273 SLLRMHLHELYPS
+273 SLLRIHLPEVFPA
-286 FHFLGI
+286 FHFLGVM
-292 IDFTRAKAKF
+292 DFTRAKAKF
-302 SIDIAAE
+302 ARDIQAE
-309 MPQLKDRPD
+309 MPTLKNEPD

-334 GKREVVPLTIDLT
+334 GKREIVPLTIDLT
-347 FENPFLLISGPNA
+347 DENPFLLISGPNA

-387 KSTVGIFKNIFLD
+387 KSTVGIFNNIFLD

-455 LTDLTQKKVWGIATT
+455 LTDLTQKKVWGIATA
-470 HYYNLKLFASNHS
+470 HYYNLKLFASNNT
-483 GIKNGA
+483 GIRNGA
-489 MQFDSKKLEP
+489 MQFDQKKLEP

-521 LPLTTL
+521 LPSATL
-527 DRAEKIIGTELTG
+527 QRAEKIIGAELTG

-551 KQMLDKRKREIEQ
+551 KQWIE
-564 REKKLQETLTHYQSL
+564 RKKLEIGQNEKRLQEALTRYEAL
-579 SSELEGKKKEIINK
+579 SNQLEEKKKEIINK
-593 AKDEASLLLRE
+593 AKVEASLLLSD

-619 KAEKKETK
+619 KAEKKETRK
-627 KVRQGLQTLVSKVQT
+627 ARQGLQTLVSKVQPAPHDPIT
-642 TTKEV
+642 
-647 ERKKE
+647 KKE
-652 NIVEGDKVRLIGQE
+652 LLVEGDTVRLIGQE
-666 VTGTVQ
+666 VSGTVL
-672 SIKDDSAIVQFG
+672 SIKGKNAVVQFG
-684 DLRSTVKIKRLIRS
+684 DLRSHVKLNKLVRS
-698 DLVEANSTTTR
+698 DLAEVNPTITR
-709 ARSMGV
+709 ARSMGI
-715 DVMRK
+715 DMLGK
-720 QSSFNSTLDIRG
+720 QSYFNPTLDVRG
-732 KRVEEVIAV
+732 KRVEEIIQV

-769 KVVRD
+769 KVIRE
-774 HLKKVKQIVSLADEH
+774 HLKKTNQVVSLADEH
-789 VERGGDG
+789 VERGGAG
-796 ITVVIL
+796 ITVVVL

>member
-1 VRKGQVVCRPFQL
+1 MV
-14 NEMTFPSEIEQRL
+14 FPLEIEQRL
-27 GFDQIRSKLTNY
+27 GFDQIRSRLVYY
-39 CQGPLGVH
+39 CQGPLGVQ
-47 QVDDMRFSSSYQE
+47 QVVGMQFSSSFQQ
-60 VIVLLKQS
+60 VQSLLKQNV
-68 FEFKLIIESGKE
+68 EFKLILESE
-80 FPSTLHSSPE
+80 SDFPSTQHGNTD
-90 EHFKRA
+90 EHVDRA

-103 EEEAFQQVIKSLLI
+103 EEEAFQQIIKSLEAI
-117 IAECKHFFN
+117 SACKDFFN
-126 NNQESYPE
+126 QREDSYPA
-134 LFKISSVIPELGSLT
+134 LFKLSTEVPDLG
-149 KNLQAKFDDHG
+149 NLIKSIKAKFDDQGH
-160 LVRDSAS
+160 VRDNAS

-172 IRKSLHSEQ
+172 IRKELHTEQ
-181 SRVKRLMD
+181 LKVKRLMD
-189 QLFRHAADQGW
+189 QLFRHAVGQGW
-200 VPDGVSAAIRDGRLV
+200 VADGVSAAIRDGRLV

-227 GFVVDESAT
+227 GIIVDESAT

-247 LEANNEIRDLQHAER
+247 LEANNEIRDLHHAER

-273 SLLRMHLHELYPS
+273 SLLRIHLPEVFPA
-286 FHFLGI
+286 FNFLGVM
-292 IDFTRAKAKF
+292 DFTRAKAKF
-302 SIDIAAE
+302 SRDIQAE
-309 MPQLKDRPD
+309 MPTLKNEPD

-334 GKREVVPLTIDLT
+334 GKREIVPLTIDLT
-347 FENPFLLISGPNA
+347 DENPFLLISGPNA

-387 KSTVGIFKNIFLD
+387 KSTVGIFNNIFLD

-470 HYYNLKLFASNHS
+470 HYYNLKLFASNNT
-483 GIKNGA
+483 GIRNGA
-489 MQFDSKKLEP
+489 MQFDQKKLEP

-521 LPLTTL
+521 LPSATL
-527 DRAEKIIGTELTG
+527 QRAEKIIGAELTG

-551 KQMLDKRKREIEQ
+551 KQWIE
-564 REKKLQETLTHYQSL
+564 RKKLEIGQNEKRLQEALTRYEAL
-579 SSELEGKKKEIINK
+579 SNQLEEKKKEIINK
-593 AKDEASLLLRE
+593 AKVEASLLLSD

-619 KAEKKETK
+619 KAEKKETRK
-627 KVRQGLQTLVSKVQT
+627 ARQGLQTLVSKVQPAPHDPIA
-642 TTKEV
+642 
-647 ERKKE
+647 KKE
-652 NIVEGDKVRLIGQE
+652 LLVEGDTVRLIGQE
-666 VTGTVQ
+666 VSGTVL
-672 SIKDDSAIVQFG
+672 SIKGKNAVVQFG
-684 DLRSTVKIKRLIRS
+684 DLRSHVKLNKLVRS
-698 DLVEANSTTTR
+698 DLAEVNPTITR
-709 ARSMGV
+709 ARSMGI
-715 DVMRK
+715 DMMGK
-720 QSSFNSTLDIRG
+720 QSYFNPTLDVRG
-732 KRVEEVIAV
+732 KRVEEIIQV

-769 KVVRD
+769 KVIRE
-774 HLKKVKQIVSLADEH
+774 HLKKTNQVVSLADEH
-789 VERGGDG
+789 VERGGAG
-796 ITVVIL
+796 ITVVVL